1 MCTKVG
7 HLREKM
13 TNVNNEATL
22 EIFPKDEK
30 VFFFFWGGGSSPH
43 LDESGPTRFA
53 LVWLF
58 SRVDTSMSLEIGWP
72 VKLSSADVAVVWLC
86 TWRLRKAGE
95 YNNSLP

>member
-1 MCTKVG
+1 MLIMRL
-7 HLREKM
+7 HLKFFLKM
-13 TNVNNEATL
+13 RRC
-22 EIFPKDEK
+22 
-30 VFFFFWGGGSSPH
+30 FFWGGGWGGSSPH

>member
-1 MCTKVG
+1 MLIMRL
-7 HLREKM
+7 HLKFFLKM
-13 TNVNNEATL
+13 RRWG
-22 EIFPKDEK
+22 
-30 VFFFFWGGGSSPH
+30 FFWGGGSSPH

>member
-1 MCTKVG
+1 MLIMRL
-7 HLREKM
+7 HLKFFLKM
-13 TNVNNEATL
+13 RRWG
-22 EIFPKDEK
+22 
-30 VFFFFWGGGSSPH
+30 FFWGGSSPH

>member
-1 MCTKVG
+1 MLIMRL
-7 HLREKM
+7 HLKFFLKM
-13 TNVNNEATL
+13 RRW
-22 EIFPKDEK
+22 
-30 VFFFFWGGGSSPH
+30 FFWGGGSSPH

-58 SRVDTSMSLEIGWP
+58 SRVDTSMCLEIGWP
-72 VKLSSADVAVVWLC
+72 VKLSSADVAVVRLC